1 MTTLEHPL
9 TPRTDRPITDEEFRL
24 IRELVYE
31 KTGISL
37 SNAKRSLVQCRL
49 AKRLRALSLKDYRD
63 YYRLLVSQ
71 EETGGEMQTM
81 INCITTNKTDFF
93 RERHHFDFLAE
104 LVAKRM
110 AEDDRRPWRIWCAAS
125 SRGHE
130 PYTIAMTLLD
140 ALGGTATADVKILAT
155 DIDTDVLAHAERA
168 VYTLDEVD
176 ELSFEQK
183 RRYLLRGTGSS
194 EGTCRIKPEV
204 RSLVTFRR
212 FNLVHDQLKPSR
224 PFDAIFLRNVL
235 IYFDRD
241 TQQKTLD
248 SLRPALV
255 PEGYLFLGHSE
266 NICWKDSGYAPLGA
280 TVYRRTESR
289 T

>member
-1 MTTLEHPL
+1 MTTLAPSP
-9 TPRTDRPITDEEFRL
+9 TVRGDRLITDEEFRL

-63 YYRLLVSQ
+63 YYRLLVSK
-71 EETGGEMQTM
+71 EETSGEMQTM

-93 RERHHFDFLAE
+93 RERHHFEFLSE
-104 LVAKRM
+104 LVAERI
-110 AEDDRRPWRIWCAAS
+110 AVSDRRPWRIWCAAS

-140 ALGGTATADVKILAT
+140 ALEGHSPVEIKILAT
-155 DIDTDVLAHAERA
+155 DIDTDVLAHAQRA

-176 ELSFEQK
+176 ELSYEQK
-183 RRYLLRGTGSS
+183 RRYLLRGTGAS
-194 EGTCRIKPEV
+194 EGVCRIKPEV

-235 IYFDRD
+235 IYFDRE

-248 SLRPALV
+248 SLRPALM
-255 PEGYLFLGHSE
+255 PEGHLFLGHSE
-266 NICWKDSGYAPLGA
+266 NICWKDSGYIPLGA
-280 TVYRRTESR
+280 TVYQRTESR

>member
-1 MTTLEHPL
+1 MTALAPSPTV
-9 TPRTDRPITDEEFRL
+9 RGDRPITDDEFRL

-63 YYRLLVSQ
+63 YYRLLMSQ
-71 EETGGEMQTM
+71 QGTSGEMQTM

-93 RERHHFDFLAE
+93 RERHHFDFLSD
-104 LVAKRM
+104 LVAERI
-110 AEDDRRPWRIWCAAS
+110 AQGDRRPWRIWCAAS

-140 ALGGTATADVKILAT
+140 ALEGQPPVEIKILAT
-155 DIDTDVLAHAERA
+155 DIDTDVLAHAERG
-168 VYTLDEVD
+168 VYSLDEVD
-176 ELSFEQK
+176 ELSYDQK
-183 RRYLLRGTGSS
+183 RRYLLRGTGPSQ
-194 EGTCRIKPEV
+194 GACRVKPEV
-204 RSLVTFRR
+204 RSLVKFRR

-248 SLRPALV
+248 RLRPALA

-266 NICWKDSGYAPLGA
+266 NICWKESGYAPLGA
-280 TVYRRTESR
+280 TIYQRTESR

>member
-1 MTTLEHPL
+1 MTTLAPSP
-9 TPRTDRPITDEEFRL
+9 TVRGDRLITDEEFRL

-49 AKRLRALSLKDYRD
+49 AKRLRALALDDYRD

-71 EETGGEMQTM
+71 KETGGEMQTM

-93 RERHHFDFLAE
+93 RERHHFEFLSD
-104 LVAKRM
+104 LVAQRIE
-110 AEDDRRPWRIWCAAS
+110 EDDRRPWRIWCAAS

-140 ALGGTATADVKILAT
+140 ALEGHPPVEIKILAT
-155 DIDTDVLAHAERA
+155 DIDTDVLAHAERG
-168 VYTLDEVD
+168 VYTLDEVE
-176 ELSFEQK
+176 ELSYEQK

-194 EGTCRIKPEV
+194 EGVCRIKPEV

-212 FNLVHDQLKPSR
+212 FNLVHDQLKPTR

-280 TVYRRTESR
+280 TIYRRTESR